1 MKTRNIAIAALLSTV
16 LAGSAFASA
25 FPAVA
30 GEGPLG
36 DAFQAQGSTLT
47 RAEVRAQAIANPP
60 AVGVHPLASDWPV
73 VASALTRAEVRAE
86 AVANPPS
93 AGESD
98 AVART
103 RVSLPNEMHAE
114 AGQGGAGAV
123 N

>member
-1 MKTRNIAIAALLSTV
+1 
-16 LAGSAFASA
+16 
-25 FPAVA
+25 
-30 GEGPLG
+30 
-36 DAFQAQGSTLT
+36 
-47 RAEVRAQAIANPP
+47 
-60 AVGVHPLASDWPV
+60 
-73 VASALTRAEVRAE
+73 VRAE

>member
-16 LAGSAFASA
+16 LAGSAFAGG
-25 FPAVA
+25 FPAAV
-30 GEGPLG
+30 GDGPLG
-36 DAFQAQGSTLT
+36 GDLQAQGSTLT

-60 AVGVHPLASDWPV
+60 AIGVHPLTSDLPV

-86 AVANPPS
+86 AIANPP
-93 AGESD
+93 AVGESD

-103 RVSLPNEMHAE
+103 RTTSEVHAK

>member
-73 VASALTRAEVRAE
+73 VASALTRA
-86 AVANPPS
+86 
-93 AGESD
+93 
-98 AVART
+98 
-103 RVSLPNEMHAE
+103 
-114 AGQGGAGAV
+114 
-123 N
+123 

>member
-36 DAFQAQGSTLT
+36 DAFQAQG
-47 RAEVRAQAIANPP
+47 
-60 AVGVHPLASDWPV
+60 
-73 VASALTRAEVRAE
+73 SALTRAEVRAE